1 MKEKK
6 IIKLNFILFGVIG
19 LIHLI
24 RLLTQFEVL
33 VVGYIIP
40 LWLNLIFFILAGWLA
55 LENYKI
61 YNGRK
66 NRN

>member
-6 IIKLNFILFGVIG
+6 IIKLNFIVFGIIG
-19 LIHLI
+19 LIHLV

-33 VVGYIIP
+33 VVGYRIP
-40 LWLNLIFFILAGWLA
+40 LWLNLLFFILAGWLA
-55 LENYKI
+55 FENYKI

-66 NRN
+66 KRN